1 MSAFTDTL
9 LVLDETDLLAPPK
22 FTASVASQTM
32 MHFDRM
38 SLAQLTLIG
47 AACVLLAGCPSN
59 GSSPASGTSAVTSAP
74 SSGGTAMAT
83 STTTSSFDG
92 ATTSTTSTST
102 SSGIPGSP
110 PPSGSTGSTTKS
122 VTLSWVAPTLNTDGT
137 ILNDL
142 AGYYINYGTSATAL
156 SQTVTVTGA
165 TSTTYTVANLVPGTY
180 YFSVTA
186 YSSAGTESAPSPTV
200 SKTI

>member
-1 MSAFTDTL
+1 MSAFPDTL
-9 LVLDETDLLAPPK
+9 LGLDETRLLAPPK
-22 FTASVASQTM
+22 SKAEFAPPTM
-32 MHFDRM
+32 MRFDRM
-38 SLAQLTLIG
+38 PFAQLTLIG

-59 GSSPASGTSAVTSAP
+59 GSSPASGTSAAASAPAP
-74 SSGGTAMAT
+74 SSGGT
-83 STTTSSFDG
+83 STV
-92 ATTSTTSTST
+92 TSTST
-102 SSGIPGSP
+102 GS
-110 PPSGSTGSTTKS
+110 STGSTTSGAGGSPPPPPPPPPTQS
-122 VTLSWVAPTLNTDGT
+122 VTLSWAAPTLNTNGT

>member
-1 MSAFTDTL
+1 MSAFPDTL
-9 LVLDETDLLAPPK
+9 LGLDETFLLAPPK
-22 FTASVASQTM
+22 SKAESAPPTM
-32 MHFDRM
+32 MRFDQM
-38 SLAQLTLIG
+38 PFAQLTLIG

-59 GSSPASGTSAVTSAP
+59 GSSPASGTSAAASAPAP
-74 SSGGTAMAT
+74 SSGGT
-83 STTTSSFDG
+83 STV
-92 ATTSTTSTST
+92 TSTST
-102 SSGIPGSP
+102 GSNTGSNTGSTTSGTGGSP
-110 PPSGSTGSTTKS
+110 PPPPPPTQS

>member
-1 MSAFTDTL
+1 
-9 LVLDETDLLAPPK
+9 
-22 FTASVASQTM
+22 M
-32 MHFDRM
+32 MRFDRM
-38 SLAQLTLIG
+38 PFAQLTLIG

-59 GSSPASGTSAVTSAP
+59 GSSPASGTSAVASAPAP
-74 SSGGTAMAT
+74 SSGGT
-83 STTTSSFDG
+83 STV
-92 ATTSTTSTST
+92 TSTST
-102 SSGIPGSP
+102 GA
-110 PPSGSTGSTTKS
+110 STGSTTSGAGGSPPPPPPPPPPPTQS
-122 VTLSWVAPTLNTDGT
+122 VTLSWSAPTLNTNGT

>member
-1 MSAFTDTL
+1 MSAFPDTL
-9 LVLDETDLLAPPK
+9 LGLDETFLLAPPK
-22 FTASVASQTM
+22 SKAESAPPTM
-32 MHFDRM
+32 MRFDQM
-38 SLAQLTLIG
+38 PFAQLTLIG

-59 GSSPASGTSAVTSAP
+59 GSSPASGTSAVASAPAP
-74 SSGGTAMAT
+74 SSGGT
-83 STTTSSFDG
+83 STTTGKTPSGGGGSNG
-92 ATTSTTSTST
+92 SGSSTT
-102 SSGIPGSP
+102 P
-110 PPSGSTGSTTKS
+110 PPPPPPTQS
-122 VTLSWVAPTLNTDGT
+122 VTLSWSAPTLNTNGT

>member
-1 MSAFTDTL
+1 MSAFPDTL
-9 LVLDETDLLAPPK
+9 LGLDETFLLAPPK
-22 FTASVASQTM
+22 SKAEPAPPTM
-32 MHFDRM
+32 MRFDRM
-38 SLAQLTLIG
+38 PFAQLTLIG

-59 GSSPASGTSAVTSAP
+59 GSSPASGTSAAASAPAP
-74 SSGGTAMAT
+74 SSGGT
-83 STTTSSFDG
+83 STTTGKTPSGGGSSG
-92 ATTSTTSTST
+92 SGSSTT
-102 SSGIPGSP
+102 P
-110 PPSGSTGSTTKS
+110 PPPPTQS
-122 VTLSWVAPTLNTDGT
+122 VTLSWAAPTLNTDGT

>member
-74 SSGGTAMAT
+74 SSGGTAMVT

-92 ATTSTTSTST
+92 ATTSTST

-142 AGYYINYGTSATAL
+142 AGYTIDYGTSATAMT
-156 SQTVTVTGA
+156 QRVTVTGA
-165 TSTTYTVANLVPGTY
+165 TSTRYTIASLAPGTY

-186 YSSAGTESAPSPTV
+186 YSSAGTQSTPSPTV

>member
-1 MSAFTDTL
+1 MSAFPDTL
-9 LVLDETDLLAPPK
+9 LVLDETFLLAPPK
-22 FTASVASQTM
+22 SKAEFAPPTM
-32 MHFDRM
+32 MRFDRM
-38 SLAQLTLIG
+38 PFAQLTLIG

-59 GSSPASGTSAVTSAP
+59 GSSPASGTSAVASAPAP
-74 SSGGTAMAT
+74 SSGGT
-83 STTTSSFDG
+83 STTTGKTPSVG
-92 ATTSTTSTST
+92 GG
-102 SSGIPGSP
+102 SSGSGASP
-110 PPSGSTGSTTKS
+110 PPPPPPPPPTQS
-122 VTLSWVAPTLNTDGT
+122 VTLSWSAPTLNTNGT

>member
-1 MSAFTDTL
+1 
-9 LVLDETDLLAPPK
+9 
-22 FTASVASQTM
+22 M
-32 MHFDRM
+32 MRFDRM
-38 SLAQLTLIG
+38 PFAQLTLIG

-59 GSSPASGTSAVTSAP
+59 GSSPASGTSAVASAPAP
-74 SSGGTAMAT
+74 SSGGT
-83 STTTSSFDG
+83 STTTGKTPSGGGGSSG
-92 ATTSTTSTST
+92 SGSSTT
-102 SSGIPGSP
+102 P
-110 PPSGSTGSTTKS
+110 PPPPPPTQS
-122 VTLSWVAPTLNTDGT
+122 VTLSWSAPTLNTNGT

-186 YSSAGTESAPSPTV
+186 YSSAGTESTPSPTV

>member
-1 MSAFTDTL
+1 
-9 LVLDETDLLAPPK
+9 
-22 FTASVASQTM
+22 M
-32 MHFDRM
+32 MRFDRM
-38 SLAQLTLIG
+38 PFAQLTLIG

-59 GSSPASGTSAVTSAP
+59 GSSPASGTSAAASAPAP
-74 SSGGTAMAT
+74 SSGGT
-83 STTTSSFDG
+83 STV
-92 ATTSTTSTST
+92 TSTST
-102 SSGIPGSP
+102 GSNTGSNTGSTTSGTGGSP
-110 PPSGSTGSTTKS
+110 PPPPPPPPPTQS
-122 VTLSWVAPTLNTDGT
+122 VTLSWSAPTLNTNGT

-186 YSSAGTESAPSPTV
+186 YNSAGTESAPSPTV

>member
-1 MSAFTDTL
+1 
-9 LVLDETDLLAPPK
+9 
-22 FTASVASQTM
+22 M
-32 MHFDRM
+32 MRFDRM
-38 SLAQLTLIG
+38 PFAQLTLIG

-59 GSSPASGTSAVTSAP
+59 GSSPASGTSAAASAPAP
-74 SSGGTAMAT
+74 SSGGT
-83 STTTSSFDG
+83 STTTGKTPSGGGGSSG
-92 ATTSTTSTST
+92 SGSSTTS
-102 SSGIPGSP
+102 SP
-110 PPSGSTGSTTKS
+110 PTTQS

-186 YSSAGTESAPSPTV
+186 YSSAGTQSAPSPTV

>member
-1 MSAFTDTL
+1 MSAFPDTL
-9 LVLDETDLLAPPK
+9 LGLDETFLLAPPK
-22 FTASVASQTM
+22 SKAESAPPTM
-32 MHFDRM
+32 MRFDQM
-38 SLAQLTLIG
+38 PFAQLTLIG

-59 GSSPASGTSAVTSAP
+59 GSSPASGTSAVASAPAP
-74 SSGGTAMAT
+74 SSGGT
-83 STTTSSFDG
+83 STTTGKTPSGGGGSSG
-92 ATTSTTSTST
+92 SGSSTT
-102 SSGIPGSP
+102 P
-110 PPSGSTGSTTKS
+110 PPPPPPTQS
-122 VTLSWVAPTLNTDGT
+122 VTLSWSAPTLNTNGT

>member
-1 MSAFTDTL
+1 
-9 LVLDETDLLAPPK
+9 
-22 FTASVASQTM
+22 M
-32 MHFDRM
+32 MRFDRM
-38 SLAQLTLIG
+38 PFAQLTLIG

-59 GSSPASGTSAVTSAP
+59 GSSPASGTSAAASAPAP
-74 SSGGTAMAT
+74 SSGGT
-83 STTTSSFDG
+83 STTTGKTPSGGGGSSG
-92 ATTSTTSTST
+92 SGSSTT
-102 SSGIPGSP
+102 PPPPSP
-110 PPSGSTGSTTKS
+110 PPTQS
-122 VTLSWVAPTLNTDGT
+122 VTLSWAAPTLNTDGT